1 MRNHHNHCLSHKRQV
16 LLGDVGGGDDDVD
29 DRRVGKNEPNITILY
44 LSTVLKIEEKIDNE
58 NWKN

>member
-29 DRRVGKNEPNITILY
+29 DERVGKNEPNMTILY

>member
-1 MRNHHNHCLSHKRQV
+1 MRNHHNHCLSHTRQV

-29 DRRVGKNEPNITILY
+29 DERVGKNEPNMTILY

>member
-29 DRRVGKNEPNITILY
+29 DERVGKNEPNMTIQYRKLEK
-44 LSTVLKIEEKIDNE
+44 LSE
-58 NWKN
+58 

>member
-29 DRRVGKNEPNITILY
+29 DERVGKNEPNITILY

>member
-1 MRNHHNHCLSHKRQV
+1 MRNHHNHCLSHKSQV

-29 DRRVGKNEPNITILY
+29 DGRVGKNEPNITILY